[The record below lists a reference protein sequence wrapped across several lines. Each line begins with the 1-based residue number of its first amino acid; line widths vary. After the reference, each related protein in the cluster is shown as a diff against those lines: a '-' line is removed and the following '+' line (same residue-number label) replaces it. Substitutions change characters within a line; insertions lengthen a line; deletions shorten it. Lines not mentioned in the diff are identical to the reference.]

1 MVQLGLLTAEAAGL
15 FVAPGAPGPFPA
27 AFPAGNALVD
37 ASSASIISCNAERGD
52 CIVEGCRPRRAR
64 RDGEG
69 VVGHVTLCR
78 LLYPCTTSTVSV
90 GGALV
95 LLGCKIERHN
105 SRVAPASIGA

>member
-52 CIVEGCRPRRAR
+52 CIVEGCRPLRAR

-69 VVGHVTLCR
+69 VVGHVMGLVSRTRARALRCR
-78 LLYPCTTSTVSV
+78 
-90 GGALV
+90 
-95 LLGCKIERHN
+95 
-105 SRVAPASIGA
+105 

>member
-1 MVQLGLLTAEAAGL
+1 MTIPYTRAVAPKIPETPQEQNPHELICICELSVRRVGLWLTAEAAGF

-69 VVGHVTLCR
+69 WYCR
-78 LLYPCTTSTVSV
+78 
-90 GGALV
+90 
-95 LLGCKIERHN
+95 
-105 SRVAPASIGA
+105 

>member
-27 AFPAGNALVD
+27 AFPAGNALAD
-37 ASSASIISCNAERGD
+37 ASIISCNAERGD

-69 VVGHVTLCR
+69 C
-78 LLYPCTTSTVSV
+78 
-90 GGALV
+90 
-95 LLGCKIERHN
+95 
-105 SRVAPASIGA
+105 